1 MQWNVLNKLKK
12 LKIWKWNSTINEANK
27 MSSNLDHS
35 KTADDSKSLYEGSMM
50 DKPVRKQRQ
59 PVPDTKDKLTLWVTL
74 MVSTTLCISVLAMV
88 FAFMLGLWAKEVDN
102 AEIFKMIS
110 PAFST
115 LIGGMIGFLS
125 GIKLMQNEDSKKD
138 TK

>member
-1 MQWNVLNKLKK
+1 
-12 LKIWKWNSTINEANK
+12 
-27 MSSNLDHS
+27 
-35 KTADDSKSLYEGSMM
+35 M
-50 DKPVRKQRQ
+50 DKPIRRPKQ
-59 PVPDTKDKLTLWVTL
+59 PIPDTKEKLTLYVTL

-88 FAFMLGLWAKEVDN
+88 GAFILGLWAKEVDN
-102 AEIFKMIS
+102 GEIFKMIS

-125 GIKLMQNEDSKKD
+125 GIKLMQNEENKKE

>member
-1 MQWNVLNKLKK
+1 MQKPIRQPRN
-12 LKIWKWNSTINEANK
+12 
-27 MSSNLDHS
+27 
-35 KTADDSKSLYEGSMM
+35 
-50 DKPVRKQRQ
+50 PVR
-59 PVPDTKDKLTLWVTL
+59 DTKEKLTLYVTL

-88 FAFMLGLWAKEVDN
+88 TAFMLGLWAKEVDN

-125 GIKLMQNEDSKKD
+125 GIKLMQNEDTKKD
-138 TK
+138 GKC

>member
-1 MQWNVLNKLKK
+1 MTKR
-12 LKIWKWNSTINEANK
+12 
-27 MSSNLDHS
+27 
-35 KTADDSKSLYEGSMM
+35 
-50 DKPVRKQRQ
+50 PVRKSSME
-59 PVPDTKDKLTLWVTL
+59 TKEKLTLWVTL

-88 FAFMLGLWAKEVDN
+88 ISFMLGLWAKEVDN

-125 GIKLMQNEDSKKD
+125 GIKLMQNDDKKDSKC
-138 TK
+138 

>member
-1 MQWNVLNKLKK
+1 M
-12 LKIWKWNSTINEANK
+12 E
-27 MSSNLDHS
+27 
-35 KTADDSKSLYEGSMM
+35 
-50 DKPVRKQRQ
+50 
-59 PVPDTKDKLTLWVTL
+59 TKEKLTLWVTL

-88 FAFMLGLWAKEVDN
+88 MAFLFGLWAKEVDN

-125 GIKLMQNEDSKKD
+125 GIKLMQNDDKKDSKC
-138 TK
+138 

>member
-1 MQWNVLNKLKK
+1 MEN
-12 LKIWKWNSTINEANK
+12 
-27 MSSNLDHS
+27 
-35 KTADDSKSLYEGSMM
+35 
-50 DKPVRKQRQ
+50 
-59 PVPDTKDKLTLWVTL
+59 TKERLTFWVTF

-88 FAFMLGLWAKEVDN
+88 ISFMLGLWAKEVDN

-138 TK
+138 GKC

>member
-1 MQWNVLNKLKK
+1 MNKP
-12 LKIWKWNSTINEANK
+12 IRQ
-27 MSSNLDHS
+27 
-35 KTADDSKSLYEGSMM
+35 
-50 DKPVRKQRQ
+50 PRK
-59 PVPDTKDKLTLWVTL
+59 PVPDTKEKLTLYVTL

-88 FAFMLGLWAKEVDN
+88 TAFMLGLWAKEVDN

-125 GIKLMQNEDSKKD
+125 GIKLMQNEDKPKEN
-138 TK
+138 KC

>member
-1 MQWNVLNKLKK
+1 MTKK
-12 LKIWKWNSTINEANK
+12 PPQ
-27 MSSNLDHS
+27 H
-35 KTADDSKSLYEGSMM
+35 
-50 DKPVRKQRQ
+50 
-59 PVPDTKDKLTLWVTL
+59 VPDTKEKLTLYVTL

-88 FAFMLGLWAKEVDN
+88 IAFMLGLWAKEVDN

-125 GIKLMQNEDSKKD
+125 GIKLMQNDDKSKTCKD
-138 TK
+138 

>member
-1 MQWNVLNKLKK
+1 MTKK
-12 LKIWKWNSTINEANK
+12 PIPRAFK
-27 MSSNLDHS
+27 
-35 KTADDSKSLYEGSMM
+35 
-50 DKPVRKQRQ
+50 KPL
-59 PVPDTKDKLTLWVTL
+59 PDTRDKLTLYVTL

-88 FAFMLGLWAKEVDN
+88 ISFMLGLWAKEVDN

-125 GIKLMQNEDSKKD
+125 GIKLMQNEDDKK
-138 TK
+138 

>member
-1 MQWNVLNKLKK
+1 MTKK
-12 LKIWKWNSTINEANK
+12 PE
-27 MSSNLDHS
+27 
-35 KTADDSKSLYEGSMM
+35 
-50 DKPVRKQRQ
+50 R
-59 PVPDTKDKLTLWVTL
+59 DTKEKLTLYVTL

-88 FAFMLGLWAKEVDN
+88 TAFLFGLWAKEVDN

-125 GIKLMQNEDSKKD
+125 GIKLMQNEDTKKD
-138 TK
+138 PK

>member
-1 MQWNVLNKLKK
+1 MTKK
-12 LKIWKWNSTINEANK
+12 PQA
-27 MSSNLDHS
+27 
-35 KTADDSKSLYEGSMM
+35 
-50 DKPVRKQRQ
+50 
-59 PVPDTKDKLTLWVTL
+59 PVPDTKEKLTLYVTL

-88 FAFMLGLWAKEVDN
+88 TAFILGLWAKEVDN

-125 GIKLMQNEDSKKD
+125 GIKLMQNEDDKK
-138 TK
+138 

>member
-1 MQWNVLNKLKK
+1 MTKK
-12 LKIWKWNSTINEANK
+12 
-27 MSSNLDHS
+27 
-35 KTADDSKSLYEGSMM
+35 
-50 DKPVRKQRQ
+50 PQQ
-59 PVPDTKDKLTLWVTL
+59 PVPDTKEKLTLYVTL

-88 FAFMLGLWAKEVDN
+88 TAFLFGLWAKEVDN

-125 GIKLMQNEDSKKD
+125 GIKLMQNED
-138 TK
+138 TKPKEK

>member
-1 MQWNVLNKLKK
+1 
-12 LKIWKWNSTINEANK
+12 
-27 MSSNLDHS
+27 
-35 KTADDSKSLYEGSMM
+35 MM
-50 DKPVRKQRQ
+50 DKPIRKTRQ

-74 MVSTTLCISVLAMV
+74 MVSTTLCISVLSMV

>member
-1 MQWNVLNKLKK
+1 MTKK
-12 LKIWKWNSTINEANK
+12 PQA
-27 MSSNLDHS
+27 
-35 KTADDSKSLYEGSMM
+35 
-50 DKPVRKQRQ
+50 
-59 PVPDTKDKLTLWVTL
+59 PVPDTKEKLTLYVTL
-74 MVSTTLCISVLAMV
+74 MVSTTLCICVLAMV
-88 FAFMLGLWAKEVDN
+88 GAFILGLWAKEVDN

-138 TK
+138 SK